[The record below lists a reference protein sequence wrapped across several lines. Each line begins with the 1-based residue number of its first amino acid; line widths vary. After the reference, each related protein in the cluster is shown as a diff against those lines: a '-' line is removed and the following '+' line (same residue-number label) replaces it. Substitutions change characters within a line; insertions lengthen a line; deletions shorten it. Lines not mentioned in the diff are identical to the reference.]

1 MADNMKHVLLQNDE
15 RILFSEGDI
24 TIAKN
29 NQSILQHLR
38 EKHFDL
44 VIVEDF
50 DLFDRV
56 RQEFPQVPTVLAPP
70 IGSIQHAVEAMR
82 KGALDYIVKPLAPD
96 HIEMLL
102 DRLRKPSIHK
112 IKPTALKRNPYEII
126 LSESVVMQK
135 VLADIEKIAQS
146 SASVFISG
154 ESGTGKEV
162 IAHAIH
168 YQSMRAARPF
178 VKVNCAAV
186 PESLIESEFFG
197 HEKGSFTGAME
208 QRMGRFELAH
218 LGTLLL
224 DEVSE
229 IPLALQ
235 AKLLRVVQE
244 QEFERVGGSKPIHV
258 NVRLVSTSNRNMK
271 EMVDQKQFRE
281 DLFFRL
287 NVIPIQLPP
296 LRDRKDDIL
305 ALANYFL
312 ERFCEQNQK
321 RKKQLSPAAQMCLL
335 DYPWPGNIRELAN
348 TIERAVV
355 MNASDILEIPHLN
368 LDPSA
373 PALLTLPVSSELTLA
388 EIEKQHIL
396 ETLSRFNHNR
406 TRAAEALGINVRT
419 LRNKLAQYQ

>member
-1 MADNMKHVLLQNDE
+1 MKHILLQSNE
-15 RILFSEGDI
+15 TLLFSEGDI

-29 NQSILQHLR
+29 NQSLLQLM
-38 EKHFDL
+38 KGKKFDL
-44 VIVEDF
+44 VIVEDLN
-50 DLFDRV
+50 LFDQV
-56 RQEFPQVPTVLAPP
+56 KQEFPQTPTAMAPL
-70 IGSIQHAVEAMR
+70 IGSIPEAVEAMR
-82 KGALDYIVKPLAPD
+82 RGALDYIVKPLTTNHMD
-96 HIEMLL
+96 QLL
-102 DRLRKPSIHK
+102 ERLKTPIPK
-112 IKPTALKRNPYEII
+112 KTKNMIIKRNHHEVI
-126 LSESVVMQK
+126 LSESVIMQK

-146 SASVFISG
+146 SAAVFISG

-168 YQSMRAARPF
+168 YQSSRNARPF
-178 VKVNCAAV
+178 VKVNCAAIA
-186 PESLIESEFFG
+186 ESLIESEFFG

-229 IPLALQ
+229 IPLGLQ

-258 NVRLVSTSNRNMK
+258 DVRLIATSNRNMK
-271 EMVDQKQFRE
+271 EMVDQKLFRE

-296 LRDRKDDIL
+296 LRERKDDIL

-312 ERFCEQNQK
+312 ERFCEENQK
-321 RKKQLSPAAQMCLL
+321 RKKQFSSAAQTCLL

-355 MNASDILEIPHLN
+355 MHSADIFETPHLN
-368 LDPSA
+368 LDPTA
-373 PALLTLPVSSELTLA
+373 PALLTLPISNELTLA

-396 ETLSRFNHNR
+396 ETLSRSNHNR
-406 TRAAEALGINVRT
+406 TRAAQVLGINVRT
-419 LRNKLAQYQ
+419 LRNKLSQYRLE

>member
-1 MADNMKHVLLQNDE
+1 MKKVLLQSDD
-15 RILFSEGDI
+15 ILLYSEGHI

-29 NQSILQHLR
+29 NQSLLQHLR
-38 EKHFDL
+38 EKNFDL
-44 VIVEDF
+44 VIVEDL
-50 DLFDRV
+50 DLFERV
-56 RQEFPQVPTVLAPP
+56 KQEFPQVPTAVATP
-70 IGSIQHAVEAMR
+70 IGSIEQAVEAMR
-82 KGALDYIVKPLAPD
+82 RGALDYVVKPLTTDHMDKLLERLNAPAPK
-96 HIEMLL
+96 
-102 DRLRKPSIHK
+102 KPI
-112 IKPTALKRNPYEII
+112 AVKRNKHEVI

-146 SASVFISG
+146 TAAVFISG

-168 YQSMRAARPF
+168 YQSPRAARPF

-186 PESLIESEFFG
+186 PEPLIESEFFG
-197 HEKGSFTGAME
+197 HEKGAFTGALD
-208 QRMGRFELAH
+208 QRIGRFELAH
-218 LGTLLL
+218 QGTLLL

-244 QEFERVGGSKPIHV
+244 QEFERVGGTKPIRV
-258 NVRLVSTSNRNMK
+258 DVRIVATSNRNMK
-271 EMVDQKQFRE
+271 EMVDQKLFRE

-296 LRDRKDDIL
+296 LRERKDDIL

-312 ERFCEQNQK
+312 ERFCEENQK
-321 RKKQLSPAAQMCLL
+321 KKKLLSPAAQMCLL

-355 MNASDILEIPHLN
+355 MHSGDTLDIVHLN
-368 LDPSA
+368 LDPTA
-373 PALLTLPVSSELTLA
+373 PALLTLPISNDMTLA

-406 TRAAEALGINVRT
+406 TRAAQALGINVRT
-419 LRNKLAQYQ
+419 LRNKLNQYQ

>member
-1 MADNMKHVLLQNDE
+1 MKKVLLQASE
-15 RILFSEGDI
+15 TLLFPEGHI

-29 NQSILQHLR
+29 NQSLLQQLR
-38 EKHFDL
+38 DNRFDL
-44 VIVEDF
+44 VIIEEL
-50 DLFDRV
+50 DLLEQIRH
-56 RQEFPQVPTVLAPP
+56 EFPRVPIVVAPL
-70 IGSIQHAVEAMR
+70 IGSISEAVDAIQ
-82 KGALDYIVKPLAPD
+82 KGAYDYKVKTLMGQ
-96 HIEMLL
+96 HIEGWLQKL
-102 DRLRKPSIHK
+102 SAPAPKNRKLPMTKKNQH
-112 IKPTALKRNPYEII
+112 EVI
-126 LSESVVMQK
+126 LFESGVMQK

-146 SASVFISG
+146 SAAVFISG

-168 YQSMRAARPF
+168 YQSPRVQRPF

-197 HEKGSFTGAME
+197 HEKGSFTGAVE
-208 QRMGRFELAH
+208 QRIGRFELAH

-229 IPLALQ
+229 IPLSLQ

-258 NVRLVSTSNRNMK
+258 DVRLIATSNRNMK

-296 LRDRKDDIL
+296 LRERKDDIL

-312 ERFCEQNQK
+312 ERFCEENQK
-321 RKKQLSPAAQMCLL
+321 TKKQLSSAAQMCLL

-355 MNASDILEIPHLN
+355 MQSVDTLDVSHLN
-368 LDPSA
+368 LDPTS
-373 PALLTLPVSSELTLA
+373 PALLTLPVTSEQTLA
-388 EIEKQHIL
+388 EVEKHHIL

-406 TRAAEALGINVRT
+406 TRAALALGINVRT
-419 LRNKLAQYQ
+419 LRNKLNQYR

>member
-1 MADNMKHVLLQNDE
+1 MKKVLLQASE
-15 RILFSEGDI
+15 TLLFPEGDI

-29 NQSILQHLR
+29 NQSLLQHLR
-38 EKHFDL
+38 DNKFDL
-44 VIVEDF
+44 VIVEEL
-50 DLFDRV
+50 DLLERV
-56 RQEFPQVPTVLAPP
+56 KQEFPAVPTVLAPL
-70 IGSIQHAVEAMR
+70 IGSIPEAVEAMQ
-82 KGALDYIVKPLAPD
+82 KGAFDYRVKPLTCLQ
-96 HIEMLL
+96 IEMWLQKL
-102 DRLRKPSIHK
+102 SAPAPRN
-112 IKPTALKRNPYEII
+112 IKLPHTKKNHHEVI
-126 LSESVVMQK
+126 LFESGVMQK

-146 SASVFISG
+146 SAAVFISG

-168 YQSMRAARPF
+168 YQSPRMQRPF

-197 HEKGSFTGAME
+197 HEKGSFTGALE
-208 QRMGRFELAH
+208 QRIGRFELAH
-218 LGTLLL
+218 QGTLLL

-258 NVRLVSTSNRNMK
+258 DVRLIATSNRNMK
-271 EMVDQKQFRE
+271 EMVDQKLFRE

-296 LRDRKDDIL
+296 LRERKDDIL

-312 ERFCEQNQK
+312 DRFCEENQK
-321 RKKQLSPAAQMCLL
+321 KKKYLSPAAQMCLL

-355 MNASDILEIPHLN
+355 MHAVDTLDIVHLN
-368 LDPSA
+368 LDPTS
-373 PALLTLPVSSELTLA
+373 PALLTLPVTSEQTLA
-388 EIEKQHIL
+388 EVEKQHIL

-406 TRAAEALGINVRT
+406 TRAAQALGINVRT
-419 LRNKLAQYQ
+419 LRNKLNQYS

>member
-1 MADNMKHVLLQNDE
+1 MKKVLLQASE
-15 RILFSEGDI
+15 TLLFPEGHI

-29 NQSILQHLR
+29 NQSLLQHLR
-38 EKHFDL
+38 DNKFDL
-44 VIVEDF
+44 VILEEL
-50 DLFDRV
+50 DLLERV
-56 RQEFPQVPTVLAPP
+56 KQEFPAVPTVVAPL
-70 IGSIQHAVEAMR
+70 IGSIPEAVEAMR
-82 KGALDYIVKPLAPD
+82 KGAFDYKVKPLTGQQIETWLQKLNAPTP
-96 HIEMLL
+96 
-102 DRLRKPSIHK
+102 KAVK
-112 IKPTALKRNPYEII
+112 IPLTKKNQHEVI
-126 LSESVVMQK
+126 LSESGVMQK

-146 SASVFISG
+146 SAAVFISG

-168 YQSMRAARPF
+168 YQSPRMQRPF

-197 HEKGSFTGAME
+197 HEKGSFTGALE
-208 QRMGRFELAH
+208 QRIGRFELAH
-218 LGTLLL
+218 QGTLLL
-224 DEVSE
+224 DEISE

-244 QEFERVGGSKPIHV
+244 QEFERVGGTKPIHV
-258 NVRLVSTSNRNMK
+258 DVRIIATSNRNMK
-271 EMVDQKQFRE
+271 EMVDQKLFRE

-296 LRDRKDDIL
+296 LRERKDDIL

-312 ERFCEQNQK
+312 ERFCEENQK
-321 RKKQLSPAAQMCLL
+321 KKKHLTPAAQMCLL

-355 MNASDILEIPHLN
+355 MHGVDTLDILHLN
-368 LDPSA
+368 LDPTS
-373 PALLTLPVSSELTLA
+373 PALLTLPVASEQTLA
-388 EIEKQHIL
+388 ELEKQHII

-406 TRAAEALGINVRT
+406 TRAAQALGINVRT
-419 LRNKLAQYQ
+419 LRNKLNQYR

>member
-1 MADNMKHVLLQNDE
+1 MKHILLQSSE
-15 RILFSEGDI
+15 TLLFSEGHI

-29 NQSILQHLR
+29 NQSLLQLLR
-38 EKHFDL
+38 EKTFDL
-44 VIVEDF
+44 VIVEDP
-50 DLFDRV
+50 DLFDLV
-56 RQEFPQVPTVLAPP
+56 KQEFPQIPTAVAPL
-70 IGSIQHAVEAMR
+70 IGSIPQAVEAIR
-82 KGALDYIVKPLAPD
+82 KGALDYIVKPLTTH
-96 HIEMLL
+96 HI
-102 DRLRKPSIHK
+102 DRLLERLKVPMQK
-112 IKPTALKRNPYEII
+112 KVKALSTKRNPYEII

-146 SASVFISG
+146 NAAVFISG

-168 YQSMRAARPF
+168 YQSPRAARPF

-218 LGTLLL
+218 QGTLLL

-229 IPLALQ
+229 IPLGLQ

-258 NVRLVSTSNRNMK
+258 DVRLIATSNRNMK
-271 EMVDQKQFRE
+271 EMVDQKLFRE

-287 NVIPIQLPP
+287 NVIPIKLPS
-296 LRDRKDDIL
+296 LRERKDDIL
-305 ALANYFL
+305 ALASYFL
-312 ERFCEQNQK
+312 ERFCEENQK

-348 TIERAVV
+348 TLERAVV
-355 MNASDILEIPHLN
+355 MHAADVLEIPHLN
-368 LDPSA
+368 LDPMA
-373 PALLTLPVSSELTLA
+373 PALLTLPLSNEQTLA
-388 EIEKQHIL
+388 EIEKEHIL

-406 TRAAEALGINVRT
+406 SRTAEALGINVRT
-419 LRNKLAQYQ
+419 LRNKLSQYRSQKK